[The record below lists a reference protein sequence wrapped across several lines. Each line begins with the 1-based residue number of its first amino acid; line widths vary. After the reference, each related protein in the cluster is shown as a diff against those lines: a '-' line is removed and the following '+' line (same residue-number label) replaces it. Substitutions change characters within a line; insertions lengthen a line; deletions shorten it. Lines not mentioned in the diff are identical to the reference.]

1 MTRKTCSLFA
11 AALVAAASSCLF
23 ADGDSPASPT
33 VIYET
38 AATGE
43 SGAVNGTKM
52 GLAVNL
58 PNASWSAGGG
68 WEWAEPTMG
77 SDGVYS
83 LTEEKACLY
92 LPLDSAGSYVRPS
105 TFTVSGA
112 ICYPGNGGNIANPIG
127 IGFWSA
133 AVPQSRSDYV
143 NEETGEPE
151 IRRYYSLDGFYGLAY
166 YPQAHAVR
174 VFVNGS
180 GVGDTIPLPACDETY
195 HEFSFTINNTDGSI
209 SEIMHNGQYVIGLAE
224 SDQFTAANTHYV
236 GMASFGGARC
246 LCSRLTVSEGIV
258 RAEVPVFAQSEDFV
272 GVAYVGQA
280 TALDVSAVGSS
291 SGTAATV
298 TVAPFGDSGAYS
310 IANGT
315 FTWTPAVAGTYE
327 MTFTAT
333 IGEETAVRHA
343 TYTVY
348 AARATIDANTW
359 TNEGDNA
366 FTPAAANLLLGVTGT
381 ETRADAV
388 SFWETQGPIDS
399 LTDGEVTAYNTVNG
413 RYLVRNNSVIEWD
426 FGKTAPISEI
436 RIYSAWGNSDRNDIS
451 VRSMEYRGVD
461 GNWVQLPVDAF
472 NYSRDGSKNNV
483 GAADGFLSRRRV
495 FITMPNGGNM
505 VEAASGL
512 RINFAGQDND
522 YGGYLEIEAIAPL
535 AFASAWACEKTSA
548 TATVQVSDVWKSLD
562 ATVTFAYAPHGEAM
576 SAASAL
582 SLTDGA
588 AEVNLL
594 ALTSDRVYDYVFTA
608 SAQGR
613 DPVTL
618 SGSFRTKI
626 EKEFS
631 VDGLM
636 QTTLSGDNNL
646 TNGADYA
653 NAVLVAG
660 PVMGFKTSG
669 WGQNTT
675 YLYTG
680 FIYLEEGV
688 TYGFGTKIDDRANIT
703 INGTE
708 VVRSANYAYASGTY
722 TPPYTGWHT
731 VDIRVGN
738 GTGGAG
744 PIGEFVGLA
753 YNAEGATAENYGAW
767 KALTDNGDGTLFA
780 TTLDG
785 SPLGMIDILSLLGKS
800 GSATLSV
807 ETKLSQAADIYVCAG
822 ATYGGTNATAWG
834 SKALLGSVQG
844 SGVESLIGTVAIANG
859 AALIRVIAY
868 AKDADPAT
876 SDPIAASKTWA
887 LAEFPS
893 TSGEPVLAN
902 PHAVSA
908 TATSADIAATI
919 LFAGSGDT
927 AEVSISYGPAAE
939 SLIYSATLS
948 SAAAVGEFEETLQG
962 LLPNRLYYARLTMKG
977 ADNAESQSD
986 VFTFS
991 TDDLSETVAPAVAEA
1006 PAMPLP
1012 GVMQGRYTCVKNS
1025 PADISVRIA
1034 DLAAADT
1041 DRTLGFLMAR
1051 ASADAGSADSAKDQ
1065 SDSVTSASW
1074 KWANNTTYYYEGAI
1088 YLEGGTTLYVAS
1100 KFDDGTAVYINDV
1113 EVFHEVTMAGD
1124 GSGYDHAGNYNVGA
1138 FTPEK
1143 SGWYPIRGYVW
1154 DWEGGKNRMYGIA
1167 AIQWTTDAAAIDLTG
1182 DKPVAVSS
1190 SIDNTAYWH
1199 EFYDD
1204 GAGLFLRT
1212 AEPVRALEVSSYG
1225 TTGGSL
1231 AATLAYG
1238 EFQWNTPLYVAYGS
1252 TYGGDDTNAW
1262 EHVVKVSDAGT
1273 ASGTVQHGPLAGL
1286 GDAVRYVRYFF
1297 DLSVIGGDPCF
1308 TPTLYFVDMNAPSLS
1323 SATSVSGV
1331 EQGDG
1336 AVVSGELLSP
1346 GATGSCTVTLET
1358 SRTGD
1363 FSDAFTREVGV
1374 FTAGAALVCDLTT
1387 NDTTSAGYIVPGTT
1401 TWYRFKAVDA
1411 NNLPD
1416 YSATGSFTT
1425 PAGAVIANP
1434 SAAASS
1440 WNASYSVD
1448 IKDVGA
1454 GGSATVELWTGL
1466 SYSTL
1471 ALAGT
1476 ATATKAGKVTIPVSH
1491 DAFMRY
1497 GYRFRVTNACAT
1509 ESWETWTDIAYVD
1522 VLDNA
1527 SYTWK
1532 AGVTSGNWED
1542 AANWVSSV
1550 DDPRCAYPNSTQSD
1564 VSFAN
1569 CEAGVPVTVSLGSA
1583 VSVKTLALSTEGIGV
1598 KIAGVGSATSRLMIG
1613 AGDGTPVALPANA
1626 TLTLSGLYARFHDY
1640 SNKSGSKLRLE
1651 NGAEVLSHTEC
1662 VLGAGSNALE
1672 VVVGSSFQINNYL
1685 LRLGG
1690 QSPRL
1695 LIDDATVNIKG
1706 NFSPSNN
1713 RNERDSVTTF
1723 AGRAPRLLAG
1733 NITPSEADNTPG
1745 DMAVFRF
1752 NVPADGYAEGA
1763 VITPGGT
1770 FPNGTKQAI
1779 RMEVE
1784 RNSAWFSGSRTAS
1797 FKLVSAAKGIQTDY
1811 VDFADQPRADRTH
1824 FYYTYGAND
1833 STESDGNAPTG
1844 LWVTLDGRAPMAIT
1858 IR

>member
-11 AALVAAASSCLF
+11 AALVAAASPCLF
-23 ADGDSPASPT
+23 ADGNSPASPT

-43 SGAVNGTKM
+43 SGNIDGTKM

-58 PNASWSAGGG
+58 PDGSWSAFGG
-68 WEWAEPTMG
+68 WDWSQPSMDSAG
-77 SDGVYS
+77 IYRSN
-83 LTEEKACLY
+83 EEKSGLA
-92 LPLDSAGSYVRPS
+92 LPLSSAGSYVRPAS
-105 TFTVSGA
+105 ITIEASIRDNLEKDDPRLGL
-112 ICYPGNGGNIANPIG
+112 
-127 IGFWSA
+127 GFWKDS
-133 AVPQSRSDYV
+133 VPRSTKEAGDF
-143 NEETGEPE
+143 NSWT
-151 IRRYYSLDGFYGLAY
+151 GFYGLRYSPRRHMIRLIIDGTETGDEVSVPAEDIS
-166 YPQAHAVR
+166 
-174 VFVNGS
+174 VFHTFTYTI
-180 GVGDTIPLPACDETY
+180 DTSTGGIRDVMCDGKYVLGLPETT
-195 HEFSFTINNTDGSI
+195 EFTT
-209 SEIMHNGQYVIGLAE
+209 EH
-224 SDQFTAANTHYV
+224 TK
-236 GMASFGGARC
+236 FGGAASLGSGR
-246 LCSRLTVSEGIV
+246 LIMERLTITAGAE
-258 RAEVPVFAQSEDFV
+258 RPEVPVFAQSEDFV

-298 TVAPFGDSGAYS
+298 TVAPFDDSGAYS

-315 FTWTPAVAGTYE
+315 FTWTPAAAGTYE

-333 IGEETAVRHA
+333 LGEETAVRHA

-348 AARATIDANTW
+348 AARATIVAGTW
-359 TNEGDNA
+359 GYEGEGVFA
-366 FTPAAANLLLGVTGT
+366 SAAANLMRGILGV
-381 ETRADAV
+381 ELSCDNV
-388 SFWETQGPIDS
+388 NLNESQGPIS
-399 LTDGEVTAYNTVNG
+399 ALTDGEVTAYNTVSG
-413 RYLVRNNSVIEWD
+413 RYLVRNNSVMEWD
-426 FGKTAPISEI
+426 FGMTAPISEI
-436 RIYSAWGNSDRNDIS
+436 RIYSGWGNDDRNDIS
-451 VRSMEYRGVD
+451 VRSMEYRDAD
-461 GNWVQLPVDAF
+461 GSWVLLPVDAF

-495 FITMPNGGNM
+495 FIAMPNGGNM

-512 RINFAGQDND
+512 RINFAGQDHD
-522 YGGYLEIEAIAPL
+522 YGGYFEIEAIAPL

-576 SAASAL
+576 PAASAL

-588 AEVNLL
+588 AGVNLP

-613 DPVTL
+613 DPATL
-618 SGSFRTKI
+618 SGSFRTL
-626 EKEFS
+626 KETDFAEN
-631 VDGLM
+631 GLM

-653 NAVLVAG
+653 KAVLTAG

-722 TPPYTGWHT
+722 TPDYTGWHP

-785 SPLGMIDILSLLGKS
+785 SPLGMIDILSLLGKT

-807 ETKLSQAADIYVCAG
+807 ETKLSRAADIYVCAG
-822 ATYGGTNATAWG
+822 ATYGGKNATAWG
-834 SKALLGSVQG
+834 SMALLGSVQG
-844 SGVESLIGTVAIANG
+844 SGVESLVHTVTIANG
-859 AALIRVIAY
+859 ATLIRVIAY

-908 TATSADIAATI
+908 TATSADIGATI

-1006 PAMPLP
+1006 PAPTLP
-1012 GVMQGRYTCVKNS
+1012 GVMQGRYACVKNS
-1025 PADISVRIA
+1025 PADTSVRIA
-1034 DLAAADT
+1034 DLAAENT

-1074 KWANNTTYYYEGAI
+1074 KWANNTTYYYEGFV
-1088 YLEGGTTLYVAS
+1088 YLVGGTTLYVAS

-1113 EVFHEVTMAGD
+1113 KVFHEVTMAGN

-1154 DWEGGKNRMYGIA
+1154 DWEGGKNHMYGIA

-1182 DKPVAVSS
+1182 DRPVAVAE
-1190 SIDNTAYWH
+1190 SINNTAYWH

-1212 AEPVRALEVSSYG
+1212 AEPVRALEVSSYS

-1238 EFQWNTPLYVAYGS
+1238 EFPWDTPLYVAYGS

-1286 GDAVRYVRYFF
+1286 GGTVRYVRYFF

-1363 FSDAFTREVGV
+1363 FTDAFTREVGV

-1454 GGSATVELWTGL
+1454 GGRATVELWTGL

-1476 ATATKAGKVTIPVSH
+1476 ATATEAGKVTIPVSH
-1491 DAFMRY
+1491 GAFMRY

-1522 VLDNA
+1522 VMDNA

-1583 VSVKTLALSTEGIGV
+1583 VSVNTLALGTEGVDV

-1613 AGDGTPVALPANA
+1613 AGDGTQVALPANA

-1662 VLGAGSNALE
+1662 VLGAGNNALE
-1672 VVVGSSFQINNYL
+1672 VVDGSSFQINNFL
-1685 LRLGG
+1685 LRLQS
-1690 QSPRL
+1690 QSPRV
-1695 LIDDATVNIKG
+1695 LIDDSTVNIKG
-1706 NFSPSNN
+1706 NFAPASNN
-1713 RNERDSVTTF
+1713 SSRDCIVTF
-1723 AGRAPRLLAG
+1723 AGRSPRLLAG
-1733 NITPSEADNTPG
+1733 NITPAETGSVSPETP
-1745 DMAVFRF
+1745 VFRF
-1752 NVPADGYAEGA
+1752 NVPAEGFAEGA
-1763 VITPGGT
+1763 VITPNGT
-1770 FPNGTKQAI
+1770 FPNGGRLAI

-1784 RNSAWFSGSRTAS
+1784 RNSAWFAGRRTAS

-1833 STESDGNAPTG
+1833 STESDDNAPTG
-1844 LWVTLDGRAPMAIT
+1844 LWVTLDGRAPMVI
-1858 IR
+1858 IVR